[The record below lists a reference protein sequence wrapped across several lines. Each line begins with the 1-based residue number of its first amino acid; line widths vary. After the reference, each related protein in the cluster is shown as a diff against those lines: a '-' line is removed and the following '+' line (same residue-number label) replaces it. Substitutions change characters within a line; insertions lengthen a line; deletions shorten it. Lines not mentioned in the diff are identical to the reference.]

1 MSEDDAKQH
10 LYDSYM
16 SAHDAYTNDPEGT
29 EGRHPSK
36 DVSRWREA
44 AAGAAVDEG
53 GLGPVRIQRGGSA
66 TDDDQPEVTGG
77 LSTSKPAQD
86 GRYEVGMDGQPR
98 FYTGGKILVGD
109 AAILAQAKQSNPARV
124 KAMSRAIGPA
134 YNRLK

>member
-16 SAHDAYTNDPEGT
+16 SAHDAYTSDPEGT
-29 EGRHPSK
+29 EGRPAPSK

-86 GRYEVGMDGQPR
+86 GV
-98 FYTGGKILVGD
+98 LSSD
-109 AAILAQAKQSNPARV
+109 AQSKPIFTA
-124 KAMSRAIGPA
+124 SRMGAWS
-134 YNRLK
+134 